1 MLAKSVA
8 DKLFETTVNVRRER
22 KEKLTKIEAEI
33 TALQAAG
40 KDSSHLSLESDTA
53 DCMFQFIDY
62 PNTKK
67 EALAL
72 SKYGHSLNCVFEIE
86 EVPAADNEGE
96 AGNSDGL
103 KKIYYSPEPKKTGP
117 LDDGKETIHA
127 QAVAMALREAKIVC
141 SNKSALR

>member
-1 MLAKSVA
+1 M
-8 DKLFETTVNVRRER
+8 N
-22 KEKLTKIEAEI
+22 
-33 TALQAAG
+33 AAG

-86 EVPAADNEGE
+86 EVPSADNEGE
-96 AGNSDGL
+96 AVHANAL
-103 KKIYYSPEPKKTGP
+103 KKVYYSPEPKKSGP
-117 LDDGKETIHA
+117 LDDGKETTHA
-127 QAVAMALREAKIVC
+127 
-141 SNKSALR
+141 